1 MRRRLLLILVLGLM
15 LAQATLVASFAQCP
29 LCASAGSEDD
39 CPSPCES
46 CLCCSMARMIEPTEV
61 GVRDLAPVGA
71 VLSPP
76 IPPRR
81 SADPQD
87 IFHVPKPPLA

>member
-1 MRRRLLLILVLGLM
+1 
-15 LAQATLVASFAQCP
+15 
-29 LCASAGSEDD
+29 
-39 CPSPCES
+39 
-46 CLCCSMARMIEPTEV
+46 MARIVVPAVV
-61 GVRDLAPVGA
+61 GVRDLAAVGA
-71 VLSPP
+71 VFSPP

>member
-29 LCASAGSEDD
+29 LCASAGTEDD

-46 CLCCSMARMIEPTEV
+46 CLCCSMARIVVPAVV

-71 VLSPP
+71 VFSPP